1 MPSDWV
7 RRGKGTGRTV
17 RLELGG
23 DALELSQVSA
33 ADQARL
39 IDLFVSRHVIGRASS
54 ERSADGPDHRE

>member
-1 MPSDWV
+1 VVSVISDWL

-39 IDLFVSRHVIGRASS
+39 IDLFVSRHVIGES
-54 ERSADGPDHRE
+54 GQ

>member
-1 MPSDWV
+1 MIKNRLSGIDWSAAEASRFHV
-7 RRGKGTGRTV
+7 YQ

-39 IDLFVSRHVIGRASS
+39 IDLFVSRHVIGES
-54 ERSADGPDHRE
+54 GQ